1 MRFSQHVPR
10 DAAPML
16 AQVLR
21 LTRGQSIFPN
31 LLSIQLKCWPLTPSE
46 SYILFAPK
54 LRTIDLSKQFDC
66 IDETHS
72 SNQRWGPLS
81 RARQQQWCIQLV
93 LRRCPV
99 LQTCRCRISL
109 GTRDIRYLSPEAKQ
123 NVGSVR
129 SMHYITPCPIYCG
142 VVELPP
148 EHLAQISRTEDLFDL
163 HLNVS
168 KSNPIASK
176 PRRRQRSLPHL
187 VQSLSTFSFEQ
198 QPATLAPYR
207 PSVRYSSSAH

>member
-1 MRFSQHVPR
+1 MPT
-10 DAAPML
+10 DAAPIF

-21 LTRGQSIFPN
+21 LTRSQSIFPN

-46 SYILFAPK
+46 SYILFGPK
-54 LRTIDLSKQFDC
+54 LRTIDLSRQSRC
-66 IDETHS
+66 LDETHL

-81 RARQQQWCIQLV
+81 RARQQQWCIQLA

-109 GTRDIRYLSPEAKQ
+109 GTWDIRYLRPEAKR
-123 NVGSVR
+123 NMGEVR
-129 SMHYITPCPIYCG
+129 CMHYTMCQTTLCPTYCG
-142 VVELPP
+142 VVDLPP

-163 HLNVS
+163 RLNVNM
-168 KSNPIASK
+168 SNPITSK